1 MRLIMP
7 SKSGANINPKSTGM
21 SGASRISPEFPNQ
34 KRQQRQRDVED
45 VKLNA
50 ALLQPAQTRQ
60 SAADLCEHGPVYFL
74 AEHVGRLSFGRS
86 VRGKR
91 APRRGYRLSWT
102 G

>member
-45 VKLNA
+45 VKLDA
-50 ALLQPAQTRQ
+50 ALLHPAQTRQ
-60 SAADLCEHGPVYFL
+60 SGADAHEYGFIYFL
-74 AEHVGRLSFGRS
+74 AEQVGRLSFQPS
-86 VRGKR
+86 VRRKI
-91 APRRGYRLSWT
+91 APRRGYLLP
-102 G
+102 